1 MSQIF
6 IMLLLYGDRM
16 YAGNIA
22 IIIFSTKDSAEK
34 AITGI
39 NKTNKYTNK
48 NINMKPIAKYF

>member
-1 MSQIF
+1 
-6 IMLLLYGDRM
+6 M